1 MRVYQF
7 RHSGSEWAMRRDGLK
22 SDPGRDRTCDP
33 RIKSPLL
40 YQLSYGVSAAE
51 EINVTSR
58 MIGCKVGSLA
68 LLFFV

>member
-40 YQLSYGVSAAE
+40 YQLSYGVMSLNGGARAD
-51 EINVTSR
+51 R
-58 MIGCKVGSLA
+58 CVG
-68 LLFFV
+68 F